1 MSARVKAVRRVGSA
15 PVYNMEVADV
25 HDFVIQGGVVAH
37 NCFDEMKY
45 HLMEYPVPPR
55 RPVKPKV
62 PGYNPLDT
70 DSLPIASGYGFI
82 RM

>member
-1 MSARVKAVRRVGSA
+1 MGVRVKAVRRAGSA

-55 RPVKPKV
+55 RPEKPKHKA
-62 PGYNPLDT
+62 YNPLAD
-70 DSLPIASGYGFI
+70 DNEPIATGYGFI